1 MNPAS
6 QDGPLLWHQE
16 PDTLDHNAPALCIA
30 AFDGWND
37 AGEAATRTVRRLA
50 SLWKA
55 ELLAEIDPEEFVDFS
70 NTRPMVERKEGNR
83 IIKWPATEVF
93 RGVTP
98 TGQPVIFVVGPEPQL
113 KWRTFCSV
121 LGRVFEA
128 TNVEMTILLGALLTD
143 VPHTRPTRINM
154 TASTQE
160 MAGRFDVTVS
170 RYEGPTGIVGVLA
183 DACQQFGI
191 PTISMWASVPH
202 YLPGTTAPRSA
213 LALIEAVG
221 NFLEFPLSPLELHVE
236 SAAFDRQIN
245 EVVDADDDMR
255 RYVSQLEERFDDGD
269 DDEEDDDDLDEDD
282 IDMTEDDSLLSA
294 DDVLVNGS
302 LTDATGRPISGDA
315 LAAELEQ
322 FLRDR
327 DS

>member
-1 MNPAS
+1 MDRSTA
-6 QDGPLLWHQE
+6 
-16 PDTLDHNAPALCIA
+16 ALCIA

-50 SLWKA
+50 ALWRA
-55 ELLAEIDPEEFVDFS
+55 QPLATIDPEEFIDFS
-70 NTRPMVERKEGNR
+70 STRPMVERKDGNR
-83 IIKWPATEVF
+83 VIQWPATEIL

-98 TGQPVIFVVGPEPQL
+98 SGQPVIFVVGPEPQL
-113 KWRTFCSV
+113 KWRTFCSL

-128 TNVEMTILLGALLTD
+128 TGVDMTLLLGALLTD
-143 VPHTRPTRINM
+143 VPHTRPTRINT
-154 TASTQE
+154 TAATAE
-160 MAGRFDVTVS
+160 LATRFDVTVS

-202 YLPGTTAPRSA
+202 YLPGSTAPRSA

-236 SAAFDRQIN
+236 SAEFDRQIN
-245 EVVDADDDMR
+245 DVVDADDDMR
-255 RYVSQLEERFDDGD
+255 RYVSQLEERFDEGD
-269 DDEEDDDDLDEDD
+269 DEDDDDIDDDD
-282 IDMTEDDSLLSA
+282 IDMTEDESPLSPE
-294 DDVLVNGS
+294 DVLLNGS
-302 LTDATGRPISGDA
+302 LTDATGRPLSGDA
-315 LAAELEQ
+315 LAEELEQ
-322 FLRDR
+322 FLRER